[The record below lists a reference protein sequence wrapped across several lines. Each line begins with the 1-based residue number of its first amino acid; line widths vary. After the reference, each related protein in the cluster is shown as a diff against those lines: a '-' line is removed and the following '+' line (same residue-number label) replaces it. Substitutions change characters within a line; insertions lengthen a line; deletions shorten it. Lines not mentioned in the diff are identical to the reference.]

1 MSLQGAAHLVVKTW
15 MIVKIKKQ
23 LYYSTVECV
32 EMSVWGDLWHSK
44 SCKGERENLQDGSE
58 TCYDGGSE
66 KISISER
73 QFRMSSLETYVKRA
87 CMGIEWQ
94 GGRFSTFVTSKWSNQ
109 VERKKKK
116 RKEGKEKRKK
126 RKGKRSKREEEGGL
140 MWYLPG

>member
-1 MSLQGAAHLVVKTW
+1 MNDSKN
-15 MIVKIKKQ
+15 KKQ

-116 RKEGKEKRKK
+116 KGRNEKRKG
-126 RKGKRSKREEEGGL
+126 RREKEKEVREKKKED
-140 MWYLPG
+140 